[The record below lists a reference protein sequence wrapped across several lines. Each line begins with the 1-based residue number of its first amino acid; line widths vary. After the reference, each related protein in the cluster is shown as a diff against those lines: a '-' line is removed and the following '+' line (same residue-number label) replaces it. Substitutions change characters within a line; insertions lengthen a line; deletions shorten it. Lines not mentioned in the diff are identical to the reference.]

1 MPEERKEPIEEIS
14 KEILELQKSI
24 EHYKEALNKT
34 YKLLEKADKKLKED
48 RFHYDHWLKVIEKL
62 EKSLIEFRGILQGKE
77 TRLLELKKRYYELTT
92 EKERRV
98 EEGKLSEEEKRILEG
113 EKLIDINYAREL
125 LSTPSEKLAE
135 LTLSEISQIVSG
147 MRIQEGVAVGSEQIE
162 VGEVESKSN
171 VIENIKGMLV
181 TALKK
186 IWDNRVDE
194 LSDEE
199 RKVILK
205 AFHSLDEKRRRTPQ
219 EERLHRVMSAMVRAA
234 FQNYRL
240 R

>member
-1 MPEERKEPIEEIS
+1 MPEERKESIDEIN
-14 KEILELQKSI
+14 KEILDLQKSI
-24 EHYKEALNKT
+24 EYYKEALNKT
-34 YKLLEKADKKLKED
+34 YELLEKADRKLKED
-48 RFHYDHWLKVIEKL
+48 RLHYDHWLKIIEKL
-62 EKSLIEFRGILQGKE
+62 EKSLIEIRGILQGKE
-77 TRLLELKKRYYELTT
+77 AHLIELKKRYHQLNME
-92 EKERRV
+92 EKKGV
-98 EEGKLSEEEKRILEG
+98 EEGRLSEEEKRILEE

-147 MRIQEGVAVGSEQIE
+147 MKIQEGHAVGSGQNE
-162 VGEVESKSN
+162 VGEVESKTDA
-171 VIENIKGMLV
+171 IENIKGMLI

-194 LSDEE
+194 LTDEE

-205 AFHSLDEKRRRTPQ
+205 AFHSLDEKRRRTSQ